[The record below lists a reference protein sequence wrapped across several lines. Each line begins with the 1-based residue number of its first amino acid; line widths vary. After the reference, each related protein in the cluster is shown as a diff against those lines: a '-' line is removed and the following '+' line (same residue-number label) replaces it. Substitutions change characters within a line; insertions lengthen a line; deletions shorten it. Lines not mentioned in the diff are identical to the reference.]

1 MMDYG
6 KDIYLDDDMDVV
18 FTADGDV
25 LLQEGAALVAQ
36 DVREELSIAFS
47 SVEWD
52 RKAGSHLIECLNSIS
67 ADEEIVSEL
76 ERVALRDPRVDASTV
91 DATKMTDG
99 RFSLDFSVVGTLDKV
114 HLLFD
119 LKEIMGGYDKSSE

>member
-52 RKAGSHLIECLNSIS
+52 RNAGSHLIECLNSIS

-99 RFSLDFSVVGTLDKV
+99 RFRLDFSVVGTLDKV

-119 LKEIMGGYDKSSE
+119 LKEIMGGYDESSE